1 MKDTLDAALKS
12 GTVTKV
18 AKEKLPGMKIVD
30 LGIECNAIK
39 TKGEGKR
46 LIKNGGLYVNDI
58 RVAEANEA
66 VDTEKHVVEE
76 KYIVVR
82 VGRKSCYII
91 QVC

>member
-1 MKDTLDAALKS
+1 M
-12 GTVTKV
+12 
-18 AKEKLPGMKIVD
+18 
-30 LGIECNAIK
+30 
-39 TKGEGKR
+39 
-46 LIKNGGLYVNDI
+46 NDI